1 MVALHVVRL
10 QLVTTLLLKDQ
21 YHGQITISIVPTIEE
36 SMHDVYH
43 RRELAVA
50 RRTVHGQWADAFF
63 KPGREDKGGKIGTMV
78 NVEVREQDHVEL
90 GHFRATLFESKSAA
104 TTSIY

>member
-1 MVALHVVRL
+1 VH
-10 QLVTTLLLKDQ
+10 
-21 YHGQITISIVPTIEE
+21 E
-36 SMHDVYH
+36 VYH

-90 GHFRATLFESKSAA
+90 GHFRATLFGSKSAA